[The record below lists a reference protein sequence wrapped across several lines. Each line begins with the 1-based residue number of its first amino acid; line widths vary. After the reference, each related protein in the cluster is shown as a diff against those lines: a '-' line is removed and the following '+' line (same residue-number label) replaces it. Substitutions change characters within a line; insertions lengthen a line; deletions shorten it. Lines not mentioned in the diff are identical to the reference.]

1 MPSSKFERIKRTT
14 SPVARFSS
22 KRVIRGIKNRARGL
36 SKSDRLESSLNLFA
50 VSNKPG
56 FSTHFNLT
64 YHLRLFG
71 ERKEKAKEKIIEN
84 QLQLQVLIEHDVFRN
99 RQALQHLSIFL
110 SGWDRCFA
118 ICEVCFVRKPFSK
131 PFWEV
136 CPHLR
141 NPCGISLTGRD
152 ILAQVSTVAHHE
164 HILWS

>member
-1 MPSSKFERIKRTT
+1 MPSSKFERIKRTIKEVKRQQQRNSSSVYNTSSDASHVAISEMTEDNAVEEDIPT

-110 SGWDRCFA
+110 SG
-118 ICEVCFVRKPFSK
+118 
-131 PFWEV
+131 
-136 CPHLR
+136 
-141 NPCGISLTGRD
+141 
-152 ILAQVSTVAHHE
+152 
-164 HILWS
+164 